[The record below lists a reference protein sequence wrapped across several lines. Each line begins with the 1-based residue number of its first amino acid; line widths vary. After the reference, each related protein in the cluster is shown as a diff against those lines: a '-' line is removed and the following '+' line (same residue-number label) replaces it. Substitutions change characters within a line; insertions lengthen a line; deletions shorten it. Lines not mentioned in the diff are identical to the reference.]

1 MTYQPKRMQ
10 VDLPALGHQITKDL
24 QGFGDGKPRD
34 YLNEAYL
41 IVRGEGLFGKT
52 AQPTRE
58 HLQAMAA
65 RISELAAQLEPFGRL

>member
-1 MTYQPKRMQ
+1 MTAPKMS
-10 VDLPALGHQITKDL
+10 TKPL

-34 YLNEAYL
+34 YLNEAYMIL
-41 IVRGEGLFGKT
+41 RGETMIL
-52 AQPTRE
+52 ATRE